1 MAQGLQGPVPSLC
14 PRSALAL
21 PSAVTF
27 WLCAT
32 STPPPPR
39 DGGLQRGPPLH
50 ACVPPLKG
58 RHVPRGLGA
67 FLVLTCWGISG
78 AWRCREVS
86 KKVRSCGR
94 GAGDTHGPVSGP
106 LEKRRDAAES
116 AVEGA
121 SPPSGTP
128 PPSAAQSPARS
139 LTVTERFPRCRLPVF
154 QAAEL
159 VTENC
164 EAYEAHMRGVRDYL
178 EERLVVRA
186 ARPGPAS
193 FSQRAV
199 RVGARPGRGAR

>member
-1 MAQGLQGPVPSLC
+1 MTLTAPSQGHS
-14 PRSALAL
+14 R
-21 PSAVTF
+21 SAVT
-27 WLCAT
+27 LQRAQLKERPRRQE
-32 STPPPPR
+32 PPPP
-39 DGGLQRGPPLH
+39 P
-50 ACVPPLKG
+50 
-58 RHVPRGLGA
+58 
-67 FLVLTCWGISG
+67 
-78 AWRCREVS
+78 
-86 KKVRSCGR
+86 
-94 GAGDTHGPVSGP
+94 
-106 LEKRRDAAES
+106 
-116 AVEGA
+116 
-121 SPPSGTP
+121 
-128 PPSAAQSPARS
+128 AQSPARS